1 VTYARHARGSTPYR
15 RILVALFFAG
25 VATFAQLYS
34 PQGVLPAIA
43 SDVGVSPATAS
54 LTISVATAG
63 VALSVLPWAFTA
75 ERIGR
80 ARAMS
85 VAVTI
90 AALLGVLVPF
100 APSFEVL
107 LVGRFLEGV
116 ALGAIPAIAMAYLS
130 DEIVADHSPRAAGV
144 YVAGTTIGGLL
155 GRVVAGPVADLTNW
169 RVGVLLVAAIC
180 AAAAITFI
188 VLIPKGRRDR
198 GRDRSP
204 TPLSVFAARVLSAL
218 RRPSLLALYAHP
230 FLLMGAF
237 VALYNYI
244 GFRLEAPPF
253 ALSTAVVSLLY
264 FAYLAGTWSSAQ
276 VGGWTAR
283 FGRIPTL
290 LACLATMAG
299 GILLTVAPAVPVIVT
314 GIALATAGFF
324 AAHAI
329 VAAWVPSQAPD
340 AAGEASAIYS
350 LSYYLGSSVL
360 GWAAG
365 LVFTAAGWS
374 ATAATLI
381 AFVGAAAIIAV
392 LSLRMGQSGHGRR
405 THR

>member
-1 VTYARHARGSTPYR
+1 MTYARHARGSTPYR
-15 RILVALFFAG
+15 RILIALFFAG

-43 SDVGVSPATAS
+43 DDVGVSPATAS

-63 VALSVLPWAFTA
+63 VAVSVLPWAFVA

-85 VAVTI
+85 IAVVA

-100 APSFEVL
+100 SPGFEIL
-107 LVGRFLEGV
+107 LVGRFFEGV

-155 GRVVAGPVADLTNW
+155 GRVVAGPVADLTSW
-169 RVGVLLVAAIC
+169 RVGVLLVAALC
-180 AAAAITFI
+180 AAAAVAFI
-188 VLIPKGRRDR
+188 VLIPPARRDPR
-198 GRDRSP
+198 AERSP
-204 TPLSVFAARVLSAL
+204 PALSAFSVRLLSAL

-253 ALSTAVVSLLY
+253 ALSAGLVSLLY

-276 VGGWTAR
+276 AGGWTAR
-283 FGRIPTL
+283 YGRIPTL
-290 LACLATMAG
+290 LVCLATMAG
-299 GILLTVAPAVPVIVT
+299 GILLTISAAVPVIVA
-314 GIALATAGFF
+314 GIAFATAGFF

-374 ATAATLI
+374 ATAATLV

-392 LSLRMGQSGHGRR
+392 LSLRISESGRGRPP
-405 THR
+405 HR